1 MSSHIHELWEELE
14 LQPLYPELN
23 PDDISAR
30 VSAALDQDTELPPVQ
45 AAPRKTPMKRSLK
58 SMVLFAAVL
67 ALMAGSVLAVAYRS
81 GVLELFFPDGD
92 TSQVEPYVQ
101 TALDTAENEDWRAT
115 VDSALYDGQS
125 LYALVTLRGLNDQAA
140 QSLISGQVIA
150 QGYLE
155 QYRAQCQAEGLS
167 LTSEEEQ
174 RVVSDILE
182 QGTPDNWDLSCDVEP
197 YAGFSSAWEVK
208 PAGGDSRTWAFR
220 LEAGYYVGKREYPL
234 EVWFTFLGQ
243 ELSLHIPLDHPVEPI
258 RLSPGQQVEADRG
271 LGLEGI
277 LTDLSLTPLN
287 CTFTLERQGDWVR
300 GDHVTSMEPMDTKEL
315 KLFWLKKAD
324 GTLLPPWELGSTD
337 TLSALADGTYVNR
350 SALEGTTDLSGT
362 MVTVSTSFDSPLDLS
377 EFTSFLYGGWEFP
390 LDGSDPQPTQE
401 EPSGVFYP
409 FTLFLLHDEPGYA
422 SSLEKLCAGIR
433 AEYSYDRPARTATAT
448 YQGVT
453 LTVTEGS
460 STALVNGE
468 PVEMG
473 DTATPAQSNSA
484 RRLPVLKNG
493 LSLAVPVS
501 LLTYS
506 WDLHL
511 EPEPLSDGGSVGSYT
526 VFPTLE

>member
-277 LTDLSLTPLN
+277 LTDLSLTPLS

-300 GDHVTSMEPMDTKEL
+300 GGPCH
-315 KLFWLKKAD
+315 
-324 GTLLPPWELGSTD
+324 
-337 TLSALADGTYVNR
+337 
-350 SALEGTTDLSGT
+350 
-362 MVTVSTSFDSPLDLS
+362 
-377 EFTSFLYGGWEFP
+377 
-390 LDGSDPQPTQE
+390 
-401 EPSGVFYP
+401 
-409 FTLFLLHDEPGYA
+409 
-422 SSLEKLCAGIR
+422 
-433 AEYSYDRPARTATAT
+433 
-448 YQGVT
+448 
-453 LTVTEGS
+453 
-460 STALVNGE
+460 
-468 PVEMG
+468 
-473 DTATPAQSNSA
+473 
-484 RRLPVLKNG
+484 
-493 LSLAVPVS
+493 
-501 LLTYS
+501 
-506 WDLHL
+506 
-511 EPEPLSDGGSVGSYT
+511 
-526 VFPTLE
+526 